1 MHRTGFP
8 HQIKTQICR
17 VSRHMYKWKGLIALI
32 GAALTIF
39 VIYSAFFSI
48 KHSSGKRRIR
58 LAENASP
65 LSALT
70 IVTGKKGFFAEEGV
84 DVEVAKFTSGKLALD
99 AVLGGGA
106 DIATVAETPLMFAGF
121 SGQEFDVFATIF
133 RSNNACKVVARKDR
147 GINGLVDL
155 KGRKVATF
163 VGTNAEYF
171 MSEILQTVGL
181 LSSDMEVLNL
191 QPTEMVV
198 ALKQGD
204 IDAYF
209 VWEPHVFNGKSLI
222 GEKAIVFESPGIYV
236 TTFNIVAKPKFL
248 EVNRTDA
255 ASFLRALVK
264 GQSFIREHP
273 DEAQKIV
280 ADHTGIP
287 FDTLK
292 TIWVDYEFPV
302 ELEDSLLGYL
312 ERQASWALDSG
323 RVQGSV
329 PSYKKHINK
338 QILEKVEGAKSEP

>member
-1 MHRTGFP
+1 
-8 HQIKTQICR
+8 
-17 VSRHMYKWKGLIALI
+17 MYKWKFSTALI
-32 GAALTIF
+32 GASLAIL
-39 VIYSAFFSI
+39 VIYSGFFLIPDSD
-48 KHSSGKRRIR
+48 GKRRIR

-70 IVTGKKGFFAEEGV
+70 IVAGKKGFFEDEGIDV
-84 DVEVAKFTSGKLALD
+84 DVAKFTSGKLALD

-133 RSNNACKVVARKDR
+133 RSKNACKVVARKDK
-147 GINGLVDL
+147 GINSLIDL
-155 KGRKVATF
+155 KRKKVATF

-181 LSSDMEVLNL
+181 SSSDMEVLNL

-209 VWEPHVFNGKSLI
+209 VWEPHVFNGKSLV
-222 GEKAIVFESPGIYV
+222 GDTAIVFESPGTYV
-236 TTFNIVAKPKFL
+236 TTFNIVAKPRFL
-248 EVNRTDA
+248 ETNRTDA

-264 GQSFIREHP
+264 AQSFIHDHP
-273 DEAQKIV
+273 DEAQQIV

-287 FDTLK
+287 LDTLK
-292 TIWVDYEFPV
+292 TIWGDYEFPV
-302 ELEDSLLGYL
+302 DLDQSLLGYL
-312 ERQASWALDSG
+312 EKQAKWALDSG
-323 RVQGSV
+323 RVQGVV
-329 PSYKKHINK
+329 PSYRKHINK
-338 QILEKVEGAKSEP
+338 NILEKVEGAKSEP